1 MGNGHERPSILNIE
15 GQLIALGPVRR
26 DLVPTYQRWVNDFGT
41 ARTLGLPP
49 GPMSED
55 AETDWFERVARQGSS
70 DVSFTIYDRESWRPV
85 GITGLHQIDF
95 RNRTASF
102 GLLIGEPDARGR
114 GFGTEATRLMLD
126 YGFVALG
133 LNNVMLSVYEF
144 NLAARRA
151 YEKAGYR
158 EIGRRR
164 QARWMGGRLWDEVLM
179 DCLATEFESPV
190 LARVFVPDESRQ

>member
-41 ARTLGLPP
+41 ARTLALPP